1 MDDTSESSI
10 LQHSKKAILQSPKE
24 EYGIENAHEQLKN
37 MVKERDLLIQE
48 IHHRVKNNLQ
58 IIISLI
64 DLQLHIQTVRDP
76 QSLLEDLKNRIQL
89 MAILHDHLYHQ
100 SCIQHVDLGS
110 YIRSIIDNL
119 SKTYN
124 CSLNNIFVQVSTQ
137 DMVVPFQKAIL
148 YGLLV
153 NELVSNSLKH
163 AFPMNRTG
171 SIYVELFSEDDHVH
185 LVISDNGIGIPASV
199 DIKNVSS
206 FGLQL
211 IDMIITQ
218 LKGTRDIDI
227 TKGTK
232 ISLTIPIEG

>member
-10 LQHSKKAILQSPKE
+10 LQHSEKAILQHPSE
-24 EYGIENAHEQLKN
+24 ENELENAHEQLKN

-64 DLQLHIQTVRDP
+64 DLQLHIQNDRDP

-100 SCIQHVDLGS
+100 SCIQQVDLGS
-110 YIRSIIDNL
+110 YIKSIIDNL

-124 CSLNNIFVQVSTQ
+124 SSLNNILVQISTQ
-137 DMVVPFQKAIL
+137 DMIVPFQKAIL

-153 NELVSNSLKH
+153 NELVSNSIKH
-163 AFPMNRTG
+163 AFPMGRAG
-171 SIYVELFSEDDHVH
+171 SIHVELSSEDEHVY
-185 LVISDNGIGIPASV
+185 LVISDDGIGIPSSV

-211 IDMIITQ
+211 IDMITTQ
-218 LKGTRDIDI
+218 LKGTLDIDI

-232 ISLTIPIEG
+232 ISVTIPPEG